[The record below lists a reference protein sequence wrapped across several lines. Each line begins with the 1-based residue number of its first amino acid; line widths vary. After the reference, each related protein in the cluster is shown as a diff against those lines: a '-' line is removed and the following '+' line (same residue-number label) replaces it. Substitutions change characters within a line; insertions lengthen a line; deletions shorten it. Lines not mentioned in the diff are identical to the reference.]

1 MAIICPK
8 CGGKV
13 VGYEGYTHKSM
24 NVYERSKR
32 CKEYGCRFTTI
43 EKVGRILRIN
53 DKEKGKVVKGQ
64 IIYLQVDPEANGIK
78 RYERKG
84 E

>member
-32 CKEYGCRFTTI
+32 CKECGCRFTTI
-43 EKVGRILRIN
+43 EKVGRILKIN
-53 DKEKGKVVKGQ
+53 DKEKKQLHPK
-64 IIYLQVDPEANGIK
+64 ES
-78 RYERKG
+78 
-84 E
+84 

>member
-1 MAIICPK
+1 MAIVCPK

-32 CKEYGCRFTTI
+32 CKECGCRFTTI

-53 DKEKGKVVKGQ
+53 DKEKK
-64 IIYLQVDPEANGIK
+64 
-78 RYERKG
+78 
-84 E
+84 

>member
-1 MAIICPK
+1 MAIVCPK

-32 CKEYGCRFTTI
+32 CKECGCRFTTI
-43 EKVGRILRIN
+43 EKVGRILKSGKGTENKN
-53 DKEKGKVVKGQ
+53 D
-64 IIYLQVDPEANGIK
+64 D
-78 RYERKG
+78 
-84 E
+84 